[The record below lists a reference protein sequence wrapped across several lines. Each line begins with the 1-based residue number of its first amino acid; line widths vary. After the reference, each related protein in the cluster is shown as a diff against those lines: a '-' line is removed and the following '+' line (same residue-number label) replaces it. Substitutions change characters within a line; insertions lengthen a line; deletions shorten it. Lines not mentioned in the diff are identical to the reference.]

1 MEAPMISSRNE
12 SLWNIGTTVSVLS
25 GVPNTLYAVSM
36 LLIVRLVPF
45 AVVYGIGKFL
55 SRS

>member
-1 MEAPMISSRNE
+1 MISSRNE